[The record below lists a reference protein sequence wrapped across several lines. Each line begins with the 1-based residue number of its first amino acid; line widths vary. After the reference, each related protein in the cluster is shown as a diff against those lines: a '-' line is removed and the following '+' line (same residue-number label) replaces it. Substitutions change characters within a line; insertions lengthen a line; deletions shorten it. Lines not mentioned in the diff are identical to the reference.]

1 MSDSRAEF
9 LRRYVKVQ
17 TSLRS
22 YLFTLLRRADDA
34 EDVFQDVSLALWNQ
48 FGSYDPTYPFL
59 NWAFGIARNQAARWR
74 RGRSRTKAWLP
85 PEVEEK
91 LAATQAELEDEL
103 AGRRGSLRDCV
114 QKLGAHARDL
124 LKRRYEDLWS
134 LQKIAE
140 TRRMS
145 LNAVNKALGKIRKF
159 LGDCA
164 GHARLGDA

>member
-1 MSDSRAEF
+1 MGDSRADF
-9 LRRYVKVQ
+9 LRHYVKVQ
-17 TSLRS
+17 TPLRS
-22 YLFTLLRRADDA
+22 YLFSLLRRADDM

-48 FGSYDPTYPFL
+48 FGAYDPKYPFL

-74 RGRSRTKAWLP
+74 RGHSRTKAWLP

-91 LAATQAELEDEL
+91 LAATQVELEDEL
-103 AGRRGSLRDCV
+103 AGRRGSLRYCME
-114 QKLGAHARDL
+114 KLGAHARDI
-124 LKRRYEDLWS
+124 LKLRYEDLWS

-140 TRRMS
+140 ARKMS

-164 GHARLGDA
+164 GHAQMGDA